1 METRTDTHGIE
12 AYSNL
17 PAEFQEIARR
27 LARQE
32 KDLRDV
38 TGGGSHPRSRLS
50 SRSSRGGSPRE
61 RSPTRSGNL
70 AKYSRLSASSAS
82 LASGTSKKRRNPSL
96 HPRPVTPSLSRSHP
110 ATSCTLY
117 DSRSRPSSRQA
128 SRSSSPVRS
137 RNSSPSRGWRSRPS
151 SPTNKRTSRS
161 NSPSRGRNPR
171 KSSVSGSSPAGV
183 GNDRSA
189 ARSKTPPRSSSR
201 SRLDDNR
208 PSTPVMDIL
217 AHSSK

>member
-17 PAEFQEIARR
+17 PTEFQEIARR
-27 LARQE
+27 LARQD
-32 KDLRDV
+32 KHLRDV
-38 TGGGSHPRSRLS
+38 TGGSSHPRSRLS

-61 RSPTRSGNL
+61 QSPTRTGNL
-70 AKYSRLSASSAS
+70 AKYSRISVSSSS
-82 LASGTSKKRRNPSL
+82 LASGASPKKRRPSV

-137 RNSSPSRGWRSRPS
+137 RNSSPNRGG
-151 SPTNKRTSRS
+151 KSRS
-161 NSPSRGRNPR
+161 SLLRIRERHGVIRQCVVEIQESLLFLAVLLLVPVKTDLLHGLKPR
-171 KSSVSGSSPAGV
+171 HVLLHGLGL
-183 GNDRSA
+183 
-189 ARSKTPPRSSSR
+189 TM
-201 SRLDDNR
+201 
-208 PSTPVMDIL
+208 PVL
-217 AHSSK
+217 LLP